1 MAKPNLED
9 KDILNPQEAI
19 AYWNFSRRKFLDFL
33 EQTDGGDF
41 LAYYKKRKLIIRI
54 AFECYLQRNP
64 KVKEQ
69 SGEWQK
75 QEEVRL
81 DETPSVE
88 SCDQAKV

>member
-54 AFECYLQRNP
+54 AFERYLQRNP
-64 KVKEQ
+64 KVKEELENGRGRDLRQ
-69 SGEWQK
+69 
-75 QEEVRL
+75 
-81 DETPSVE
+81 
-88 SCDQAKV
+88 